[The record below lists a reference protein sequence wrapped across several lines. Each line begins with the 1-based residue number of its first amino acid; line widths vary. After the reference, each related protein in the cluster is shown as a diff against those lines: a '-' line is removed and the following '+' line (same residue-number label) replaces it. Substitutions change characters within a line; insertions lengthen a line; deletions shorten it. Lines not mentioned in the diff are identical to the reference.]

1 MGFFA
6 DFNAWLTALLATYI
20 GDNLARVATALEP
33 FLVTL
38 GTLYVM
44 VWGFLQLTGQIQ
56 QPLLD
61 GFKRIAIVALLLGV
75 AVNLWLYQTVIVD
88 TVFNAPAQLGAVL
101 IGAYD
106 PIGIVDEI
114 LNQGSDAASLLIEKG
129 GIFDGNFAFYMAG
142 ILVYVVVVITA
153 VYAMF
158 LLSLSRIA
166 LSVLLVLGPL
176 FIGLLFFS
184 TTRRFFEAW
193 CAQLANYALITLL
206 TVLMAALM
214 LTVVRTAAQQ
224 AVAAGGGIQI
234 VDGVRLCIAAGL
246 TFLVFRQVM
255 PIAAGLA
262 SGIALSTFGAMSALM
277 AYTLGSSK
285 RSTTD
290 FLRGAVM
297 DRQTSRWDSLSRR
310 AGYYLG
316 AGARAGA
323 RRLSNTP
330 RSNAIRR

>member
-6 DFNAWLTALLATYI
+6 DFNAWLVALLATYVS
-20 GDNLARVATALEP
+20 DNVVRVAAVLEP

-56 QPLLD
+56 QPLMD
-61 GFKRIAIVALLLGV
+61 GLKRIAVVGLLLGI
-75 AVNLWLYQTVIVD
+75 AIHLWLYQAVIVD
-88 TVFNAPAQLGAVL
+88 TVFNAPAQLGAAL
-101 IGAYD
+101 IGGYD
-106 PIGIVDEI
+106 PVAIVDEI
-114 LNQGSDAASLLIEKG
+114 LIQGSDAASLLIEKG
-129 GIFDGNFAFYMAG
+129 GIFDGDFSFYLAG
-142 ILVYVVVVITA
+142 FLVYAVIVVTA

-166 LSVLLVLGPL
+166 LSVLLTLGPL
-176 FIGLLFFS
+176 FIGLLFFA

-193 CAQLANYALITLL
+193 CAQLANYALITIL

-214 LTVVRTAAQQ
+214 LSVVTTAARQ

-234 VDGVRLCIAAGL
+234 TDGVRLCIASGL

-285 RSTTD
+285 RATGD
-290 FLRGAVM
+290 FLRGATL

-316 AGARAGA
+316 AGT
-323 RRLSNTP
+323 RRLAASS

>member
-6 DFNAWLTALLATYI
+6 DFNAWLVALLATYI
-20 GDNLARVATALEP
+20 SDNVVRVAAILEP

-56 QPLLD
+56 QPLMD
-61 GFKRIAIVALLLGV
+61 GLKRIAVVGLLLGI
-75 AVNLWLYQTVIVD
+75 AIHLWLYQAVIVD
-88 TVFNAPAQLGAVL
+88 TVFNAPAQLGAAL
-101 IGAYD
+101 IGGYD
-106 PIGIVDEI
+106 PVAIVDEI
-114 LNQGSDAASLLIEKG
+114 LIQGSDAASLLIEKG
-129 GIFDGNFAFYMAG
+129 GIFDGDFSFYLAG
-142 ILVYVVVVITA
+142 FLVYAVIVVTA

-166 LSVLLVLGPL
+166 LSVLLTLGPL
-176 FIGLLFFS
+176 FIGLLFFA

-193 CAQLANYALITLL
+193 CAQLANYALITIL

-214 LTVVRTAAQQ
+214 LSVVTTAARQ

-234 VDGVRLCIAAGL
+234 TDGVRLCIASGL

-285 RSTTD
+285 RATGD
-290 FLRGAVM
+290 FLRGATL

-316 AGARAGA
+316 AGT
-323 RRLSNTP
+323 RRLAASS

>member
-6 DFNAWLTALLATYI
+6 DFNAWLVALLATYI
-20 GDNLARVATALEP
+20 SDNVVRVAAVLEP

-56 QPLLD
+56 QPLMD
-61 GFKRIAIVALLLGV
+61 GLKRIAVVGLLLGI
-75 AVNLWLYQTVIVD
+75 AIHLWLYQTVIVD
-88 TVFNAPAQLGAVL
+88 TVFNAPAQLGAAL
-101 IGAYD
+101 IGGYD
-106 PIGIVDEI
+106 PIAIVDEI
-114 LNQGSDAASLLIEKG
+114 LIQGSDAASLLIEKG
-129 GIFDGNFAFYMAG
+129 GIFDGDFSFYLAG
-142 ILVYVVVVITA
+142 FLVYAVIVVTA

-166 LSVLLVLGPL
+166 LSVLLTLGPL
-176 FIGLLFFS
+176 FIGLLFFA

-193 CAQLANYALITLL
+193 CAQLANYALITIL

-214 LTVVRTAAQQ
+214 LSVVTTAARQ
-224 AVAAGGGIQI
+224 AVATGGGIQI
-234 VDGVRLCIAAGL
+234 TDGVRLCIAAGL

-285 RSTTD
+285 RATGD
-290 FLRGAVM
+290 FLRGATM

-316 AGARAGA
+316 AGT
-323 RRLSNTP
+323 RRLAPSS

>member
-1 MGFFA
+1 
-6 DFNAWLTALLATYI
+6 
-20 GDNLARVATALEP
+20 
-33 FLVTL
+33 
-38 GTLYVM
+38 M

-56 QPLLD
+56 QPLMD
-61 GFKRIAIVALLLGV
+61 GLKRIAVVGLLLGI
-75 AVNLWLYQTVIVD
+75 AIHLWLYQAVIVD
-88 TVFNAPAQLGAVL
+88 TVFNAPAQLGAAL
-101 IGAYD
+101 IGGYD
-106 PIGIVDEI
+106 PVAIVDEI
-114 LNQGSDAASLLIEKG
+114 LIQGSDAASLLIEKG
-129 GIFDGNFAFYMAG
+129 GIFDGDFSFYLAG
-142 ILVYVVVVITA
+142 FLVYAVIVVTA

-166 LSVLLVLGPL
+166 LSVLLTLGPL
-176 FIGLLFFS
+176 FIGLLFFA

-193 CAQLANYALITLL
+193 CAQLANYALITIL

-214 LTVVRTAAQQ
+214 LSVVTTAARQ

-234 VDGVRLCIAAGL
+234 TDGVRLCIASGL

-285 RSTTD
+285 RATGD
-290 FLRGAVM
+290 FLRGATL

-316 AGARAGA
+316 AGT
-323 RRLSNTP
+323 RRLAASS

>member
-6 DFNAWLTALLATYI
+6 DFNAWLVALLATYVS
-20 GDNLARVATALEP
+20 DNVVRVAAVLEP

-56 QPLLD
+56 QPLMD
-61 GFKRIAIVALLLGV
+61 GLKRIAVVGLLLGI
-75 AVNLWLYQTVIVD
+75 AIHLWLYQAVIVD
-88 TVFNAPAQLGAVL
+88 TVFNAPAQLGAAL
-101 IGAYD
+101 IGGYD
-106 PIGIVDEI
+106 PVAIVDEI
-114 LNQGSDAASLLIEKG
+114 LIQGSDAASLLIEKG
-129 GIFDGNFAFYMAG
+129 GIFDGDFSFYLAG
-142 ILVYVVVVITA
+142 FLVYAVIVVTA

-166 LSVLLVLGPL
+166 LSVLLTLGPL
-176 FIGLLFFS
+176 FIGLLFFA

-193 CAQLANYALITLL
+193 CAQLANYALITIL

-214 LTVVRTAAQQ
+214 LSVVTTAARQ

-234 VDGVRLCIAAGL
+234 TDGVRLCIAAGL

-285 RSTTD
+285 RATGD
-290 FLRGAVM
+290 FLRGATM

-316 AGARAGA
+316 AGT
-323 RRLSNTP
+323 RRLAASS

>member
-1 MGFFA
+1 
-6 DFNAWLTALLATYI
+6 
-20 GDNLARVATALEP
+20 
-33 FLVTL
+33 VTL

-56 QPLLD
+56 QPLMD
-61 GFKRIAIVALLLGV
+61 GLKRIAVVALLLGV
-75 AVNLWLYQTVIVD
+75 AVHLWLYQTVIVD
-88 TVFNAPAQLGAVL
+88 TVFNAPAQLGAAV

-106 PIGIVDEI
+106 PVAIVDEI
-114 LNQGSDAASLLIEKG
+114 LIQGSDAASLLIEKG
-129 GIFDGNFAFYMAG
+129 GIFDGDFSFYLAG
-142 ILVYVVVVITA
+142 FLVYAVVVITA

-166 LSVLLVLGPL
+166 LSVLLTLGPL
-176 FIGLLFFS
+176 FIGLLFFA

-193 CAQLANYALITLL
+193 CAQLANYALITIL

-214 LTVVRTAAQQ
+214 LTVVTTAARQ

-234 VDGVRLCIAAGL
+234 TDGVRLCIAAGL

-285 RSTTD
+285 RATGD
-290 FLRGAVM
+290 FLRGATM

-316 AGARAGA
+316 AGARKIAA
-323 RRLSNTP
+323 SS